1 MSDYEQI
8 SRLLHS
14 EICDSEGEHAGHVR
28 DVLIDVVD
36 GRVEYVLVAL
46 PPAGLRRI
54 RYVTVPWSVFGEAS
68 DVDGQCHVKVRRATL
83 ERLANREPHAPVHGG
98 KHSSM

>member
-1 MSDYEQI
+1 MSNYEQV

-14 EICDSEGEHAGHVR
+14 AIYDSEGEHAGHVR

-54 RYVTVPWSVFGEAS
+54 RYVTVPWSVFGDARE
-68 DVDGQCHVKVRRATL
+68 VDGQCQLNVRRATL
-83 ERLANREPHAPVHGG
+83 ERLASQQPQDRAVRQTRDRH
-98 KHSSM
+98 

>member
-14 EICDSEGEHAGHVR
+14 EIRDSEGEPAGRVK

-54 RYVTVPWSVFGEAS
+54 RYVTVPWSVFGGARE
-68 DVDGQCHVKVRRATL
+68 VDGKCQVNVRRDRL
-83 ERLANREPHAPVHGG
+83 ERLASRQPPPQGAKHGDP
-98 KHSSM
+98 